1 MLVYICFMD
10 KVIVANLF
18 RILGN
23 YCLDLYKIYFD

>member
-1 MLVYICFMD
+1 MD